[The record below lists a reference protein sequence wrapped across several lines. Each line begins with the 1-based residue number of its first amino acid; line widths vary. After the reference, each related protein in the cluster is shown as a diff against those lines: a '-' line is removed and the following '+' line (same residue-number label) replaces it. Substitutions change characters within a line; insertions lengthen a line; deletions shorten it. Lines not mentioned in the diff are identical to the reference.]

1 MLTITTLIF
10 DLSEV
15 LIAGLVGIEH
25 ALSLRL
31 ALPAEDILAE
41 FGGDLLTEICRGQ
54 ISEEVYLA
62 NILER
67 TGWPVTVQELQG
79 IIREN
84 FRVRVAGM
92 EEMVMS
98 LAGRYEL
105 VLLSDHAAEWIAAIE
120 PMHPFL
126 SVFRH
131 RFYSFQL
138 QKIKKEPAIF
148 SQVLEVLHKQPE
160 DCLFIDDS
168 PANIAS
174 AAEAGIQGI
183 QFIDAA
189 QLTRELRKNGIVV
202 D

>member
-1 MLTITTLIF
+1 MPTITTLIF

-25 ALSLRL
+25 ALSPRL
-31 ALPAEDILAE
+31 NLTEADILVE
-41 FGGDLLTEICRGQ
+41 FGGDSLTGICRGQ

-62 NILER
+62 SILER
-67 TGWPVTVQELQG
+67 TGWPVSGQELQG
-79 IIREN
+79 IIRDN
-84 FRVRVAGM
+84 FRERVAGM
-92 EEMVMS
+92 EEMVTS
-98 LAGRYEL
+98 LASRYEL
-105 VLLSDHAAEWIAAIE
+105 VLLSDHAVEWIAAIE

-138 QKIKKEPAIF
+138 QKTKKEPTIF
-148 SQVLEVLHKQPE
+148 SQVLEVLRKQPE
-160 DCLFIDDS
+160 ECLFIDDS

-174 AAEAGIQGI
+174 AAEAGIRGI
-183 QFIDAA
+183 QFVNAA
-189 QLTRELRKNGIVV
+189 QLTHELRKINIVV